1 MDVIDR
7 LLTAAVAK
15 GLSEKEIAQAAG
27 LSYSQVN
34 RVLHRKTKA
43 LNLRHVEAVAEVV
56 GVSMAALYAEDDAAA
71 KQQAGEAREALQTI
85 SAFIDRHDPVGLQR
99 RAAAAI
105 PNRRP
110 SYRARPFPV
119 AATPNVELYAG
130 DKLPPVDVP
139 PELAKRG
146 ARFAARAIGDSMI
159 GAGIESGDFVFFRTA
174 NSEEE
179 ARGKAVICRV
189 NTSVY
194 LKRLKWT
201 KDEVR
206 LESEN
211 EGYKPLVIRE
221 GDEFELYGIVVLPAS
236 P

>member
-1 MDVIDR
+1 MDVIDG
-7 LLTAAVAK
+7 LLAAAEAK
-15 GLSEKEIAQAAG
+15 GLSEKEIARAAG

-34 RVLHRKTKA
+34 RLLHRKTKT
-43 LNLRHVEAVAEVV
+43 LNLRYVEVVAEAL
-56 GVSMAALYAEDDAAA
+56 GVSMATLYAADDAAA
-71 KQQAGEAREALQTI
+71 KRHAEEARAALQTI
-85 SAFIDRHDPVGLQR
+85 SGFIDRHDPAGLQR
-99 RAAAAI
+99 RAATAM
-105 PNRRP
+105 PKRRP
-110 SYRARPFPV
+110 SYCARPFPV

-130 DKLPPVDVP
+130 EKLPPVDIP

-159 GAGIESGDFVFFRTA
+159 GVGIESGDFVFFRTA
-174 NSEEE
+174 NSEAEP
-179 ARGKAVICRV
+179 RGKVVICRV